1 MNTRLN
7 IWYLFSVVLALSNI
21 TAATSQTLAVNA
33 GSDNTLCPGGTVIL
47 GGSPVAAGGLPPY
60 TYSWAPAD
68 GLSSTA
74 AANPAANPSLFT
86 TYTLTVTD
94 DTGAVQTDMVDVTLS
109 QLFYVGAGQATDF
122 CRNQSGII
130 GTAANAA
137 VQGVSFSWSPA
148 VDLDDPTL
156 PQPTAEPQQTTVF
169 TLTSTIT
176 GCPPKIDSV
185 KVTVIQ
191 PPPIYA
197 GGDVTIKEGERI
209 TLHAAGG
216 YNYAWSGGG
225 GLTYANT
232 ADPDAEPDMT
242 AIYILYGT
250 DATNRCFAYDTV
262 VVSVTPSNDIVFY
275 NTFTPNGD
283 GNNDTWYIG
292 NILKYPNNRLDI
304 YNRNGKLIF
313 KANGYANLWDGK
325 TYLGEELP
333 AATYFYIMDLRDG
346 AGTVHGT
353 VSIVK

>member
-1 MNTRLN
+1 MNTRLK
-7 IWYLFSVVLALSNI
+7 IWYLFSIVLAFIHVSVT
-21 TAATSQTLAVNA
+21 TAQTLAVNA
-33 GSDNTLCPGGTVIL
+33 GPDNTLCPGGNVIL

-60 TYSWAPAD
+60 TYSWAPAA
-68 GLSSTA
+68 GLSSTSV
-74 AANPAANPSLFT
+74 ANPIATPSLFT

-109 QLFYVGAGQATDF
+109 QLFYVGAGQPTDF
-122 CRNQSGII
+122 CKDQSGTI
-130 GTAANAA
+130 GSPVNAT
-137 VQGVSFSWSPA
+137 VQGINFSWAPA
-148 VDLDDPTL
+148 GDLNDPTL
-156 PQPTAEPQQTTVF
+156 PQPTAEPVLTTTY
-169 TLTSTIT
+169 TLTSTIA
-176 GCPPKIDSV
+176 GCPPKTDSV

-197 GGDVTIKEGERI
+197 GEDITIKEGERA
-209 TLHAAGG
+209 TLHAEGG

-232 ADPDAEPDMT
+232 ADPDAEPDIT

-250 DATNRCFAYDTV
+250 DITNRCFAYDTV
-262 VVSVTPSNDIVFY
+262 VVSVIPSDDVVFY

-283 GNNDTWYIG
+283 GNNDTWFIG

-304 YNRNGKLIF
+304 YNRNGKLVY
-313 KANGYANLWDGK
+313 KANGYTNNWDGK
-325 TYLGEELP
+325 TYLGEQLP

-346 AGTVHGT
+346 AGTFHGT